1 MKKKRDAKWQ
11 ANSLRLDEEKV
22 KTRARVRIYGNENQD
37 HEMAFKIEGYKQDN
51 ITYHQQ
57 TMKHSEINQHS
68 DGKNVGIQNVYS
80 SIPRENYE
88 QKLHRAFDNHH
99 KQIQLKLQ
107 LETQIKQLRITKWG
121 RCCAS

>member
-11 ANSLRLDEEKV
+11 AKSLRLDEEKV

-37 HEMAFKIEGYKQDN
+37 QEMAFKIEGYKQDN

-68 DGKNVGIQNVYS
+68 HGRNVGIQNVYS
-80 SIPRENYE
+80 SISRENYK
-88 QKLHRAFDNHH
+88 QKLHHAFDNTTN
-99 KQIQLKLQ
+99 K
-107 LETQIKQLRITKWG
+107 
-121 RCCAS
+121 SS

>member
-37 HEMAFKIEGYKQDN
+37 QEMAFKIEGYKQDN

-57 TMKHSEINQHS
+57 IMKHSEINQHS